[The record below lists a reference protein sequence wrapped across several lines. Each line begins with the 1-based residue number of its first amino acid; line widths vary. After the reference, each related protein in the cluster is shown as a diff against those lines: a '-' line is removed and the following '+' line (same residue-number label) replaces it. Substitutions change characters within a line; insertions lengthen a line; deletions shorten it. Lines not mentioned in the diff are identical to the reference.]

1 MHCHRLSGDIGRR
14 FLLVLVDGEEL
25 IAELGRFASEQGIAA
40 AEFTG
45 IGSFS
50 AVRLT
55 GGRGC
60 AAADIRSL
68 DGRLE
73 LADGTATV
81 VAYAVVRTH
90 GGESC
95 AGCLRSGVVRGAV
108 KLVFTEGYSGSRAR
122 PSSTETRPS
131 PAKERRAS

>member
-1 MHCHRLSGDIGRR
+1 MHCHKLSGDIGRR

-50 AVRLT
+50 SVQLT

-73 LADGTATV
+73 LAGGSAKV
-81 VAYAVVRTH
+81 VAYTVVSTH
-90 GGESC
+90 AGESC
-95 AGCLRSGVVRGAV
+95 AGLLRRGVVRGAV

-122 PSSTETRPS
+122 PFSTETRPS
-131 PAKERRAS
+131 AVKERRTS

>member
-1 MHCHRLSGDIGRR
+1 MHCHRLAGDIGRR

-25 IAELGRFASEQGIAA
+25 ISELGRFASEQGIAA

-50 AVRLT
+50 VVQFT

-73 LADGTATV
+73 LAGVTANV
-81 VAYAVVRTH
+81 VAYAVVRTRAV
-90 GGESC
+90 GSC
-95 AGCLRSGVVRGAV
+95 AGRLRRGVVRGAV

-122 PSSTETRPS
+122 PFSTETRPS

>member
-1 MHCHRLSGDIGRR
+1 MRCHRLSGDIGRR

-25 IAELGRFASEQGIAA
+25 IAELGRFGSEQRIAA

-50 AVRLT
+50 AVQLT

-60 AAADIRSL
+60 AAAEIRSL

-73 LADGTATV
+73 LVGGTATV
-81 VAYAVVRTH
+81 VAYAVVSTH
-90 GGESC
+90 TGESC
-95 AGCLRSGVVRGAV
+95 AGRLKRGVVRGAV
-108 KLVFTEGYSGSRAR
+108 KLVFTEGYSGNRAR
-122 PSSTETRPS
+122 PFSTDTRPS
-131 PAKERRAS
+131 PVKERRAS